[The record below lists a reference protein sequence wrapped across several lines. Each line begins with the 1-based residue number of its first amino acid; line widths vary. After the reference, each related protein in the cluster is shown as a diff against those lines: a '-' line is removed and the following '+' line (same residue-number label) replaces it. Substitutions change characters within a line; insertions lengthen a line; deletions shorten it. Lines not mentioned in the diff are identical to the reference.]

1 MHLSV
6 LRTGDTHRV
15 LARLVDGVGGVRVA
29 LLSPVLGRVVGVCV
43 GRGLPGV
50 REGWQRRQGWR
61 GRGLVTPLSQPQVLQ
76 LPQHVVEAGVEVVRQ
91 PDRQGGQV
99 GP

>member
-1 MHLSV
+1 M
-6 LRTGDTHRV
+6 
-15 LARLVDGVGGVRVA
+15 
-29 LLSPVLGRVVGVCV
+29 LGRVVGVGV

-50 REGWQRRQGWR
+50 REGWEGRQGR
-61 GRGLVTPLSQPQVLQ
+61 RRRGLVTPLRQPQVLQ

-91 PDRQGGQV
+91 PDRQGGEV